1 MGTLSSEKEKEIS
14 GKVAS
19 SMYLIIPAVVLG
31 MGTILLVL
39 FGSGDNFDA
48 LRFELGRLWNNA
60 TMAEVSEE
68 EVPLRKKPRNAVP
81 LSSPDELNAQQVEN
95 VVQNSRSILRDAGKR
110 RKSAEL
116 PILPSPSYSQVLPAS
131 EVAMDMNRVQEALRF
146 SEFPRLVERL
156 NSNTILPLPEKKRSS
171 RYLIGVSM
179 YPAYTFRRMAYDH
192 SRMGTR
198 REQNAIYGFHQSEAY
213 REQNDMGVLNFG
225 ASMDVYFQFSDKI
238 LLSSGLGVQTLG
250 EKVRVLR
257 SRDLHDMSGISP
269 QAINLDQ
276 SDIYYA
282 PEGRPEEA
290 KAIPFINNYTYL
302 QLPLVLNYRTSQA
315 KYFATD
321 VQVGIGLN
329 YLLSVDAVV
338 YDFDCDV
345 YRWTNAPTD
354 AEFRRLTT
362 VATAGAVWRSYFSET
377 AEVFANPQ
385 IQYTLG
391 SVFTENY
398 PIRQNPYALGL
409 RFGLR
414 VHL

>member
-31 MGTILLVL
+31 MGSILLVL

-60 TMAEVSEE
+60 TMTEVSETKPE
-68 EVPLRKKPRNAVP
+68 TRKIIRAAVP
-81 LSSPDELNAQQVEN
+81 LADRDELNPQQVEN
-95 VVQNSRSILRDAGKR
+95 ALQNSRSILRDAGNR
-110 RKSAEL
+110 RKSAGL
-116 PILPSPSYSQVLPAS
+116 PVEQSPLFSAELPAS
-131 EVAMDMNRVQEALRF
+131 DVTMDMNRVQEALRF

-179 YPAYTFRRMAYDH
+179 YPAYTFRRMSYDN
-192 SRMGTR
+192 SRLGTR
-198 REQNAIYGFHQSEAY
+198 REQNSIYGFHQSEAY
-213 REQNDMGVLNFG
+213 REENDMGVLNFG
-225 ASMDVYFQFSDKI
+225 ASMDVYFQFNDKI
-238 LLSSGLGVQTLG
+238 LLSSGLGVQTFG

-257 SRDLHDMSGISP
+257 SKDLHDMSGISP

-276 SDIYYA
+276 RSVYYS
-282 PEGRPEEA
+282 PEGRQEEA
-290 KAIPFINNYTYL
+290 KAIPFINNFTYL
-302 QLPLVLNYRTSQA
+302 QLPLLLNYRTTQA
-315 KYFATD
+315 KYHATD
-321 VQVGIGLN
+321 IQLGMGLN
-329 YLLSVDAVV
+329 YLLSTDAVL
-338 YDFDCDV
+338 YDFNCDV
-345 YRWTNAPTD
+345 YRWTNNPAD
-354 AEFRRLTT
+354 AEFRRLTA

-385 IQYTLG
+385 MHYMVR
-391 SVFTENY
+391 SMFSEAY